1 MKLTPFL
8 FLLLFAF
15 LVASCGS
22 QNNEE
27 VEALLN
33 KREEAIETKNVDMY
47 MTLISPDY
55 KVEKG
60 INKVID
66 TEAIKKK
73 FLSNVTLFDKLEIAN
88 ANRSIYERD
97 GVTEVVQLI
106 VVDALV
112 TGSSITSDG
121 ICNGRSLGLNDAMIL
136 TSIVADGSGDAVF
149 NIKVPKDFAGETV
162 HLQAYAETESKCSIS
177 NRVIQTVDS
186 TPAPTLPPIS
196 NPDLPNLIISG
207 FSPNVV
213 GENNSLTVTGA
224 PPGAT
229 VFLKYSLNEGTKNR
243 FKVNEKIHL
252 SQIDGKWFIVKESDA
267 DFLERFV
274 FGGSN

>member
-8 FLLLFAF
+8 FVLLFAF
-15 LVASCGS
+15 IIGSCGS

-27 VEALLN
+27 IEALLN

-55 KVEKG
+55 EVDQG
-60 INKVID
+60 INKVIG
-66 TEAIKKK
+66 TEEIKKK
-73 FLSNVTLFDKLEIAN
+73 FLSNVALFDDLELTN

-97 GVTEVVQLI
+97 GVTEVVQLT
-106 VVDALV
+106 VVDA
-112 TGSSITSDG
+112 S
-121 ICNGRSLGLNDAMIL
+121 
-136 TSIVADGSGDAVF
+136 
-149 NIKVPKDFAGETV
+149 
-162 HLQAYAETESKCSIS
+162 
-177 NRVIQTVDS
+177 VD
-186 TPAPTLPPIS
+186 
-196 NPDLPNLIISG
+196 D
-207 FSPNVV
+207 
-213 GENNSLTVTGA
+213 
-224 PPGAT
+224 
-229 VFLKYSLNEGTKNR
+229 TKNR